1 MNTIPTKH
9 SRKLL
14 KMPSSLLAINKVTRK
29 RSRKRLISNDL
40 IDTFHERYIFTSLA
54 DLNKTTAPDS
64 FQSKKSNDQALFY
77 NLVFGEGTKFPKI
90 VESLKVDLNFHFQ
103 QQFNS
108 IIVHL
113 PQWFVQ
119 GHNARLKNASMLE
132 NVPAH
137 IRNVVFDKCNELLGV
152 LYKRQ
157 FSKRKERPLY
167 SVEIIG
173 YGLLHLRHTSF
184 QA

>member
-1 MNTIPTKH
+1 
-9 SRKLL
+9 
-14 KMPSSLLAINKVTRK
+14 MPSSLLAINKVTRK

-103 QQFNS
+103 
-108 IIVHL
+108 
-113 PQWFVQ
+113 
-119 GHNARLKNASMLE
+119 
-132 NVPAH
+132 
-137 IRNVVFDKCNELLGV
+137 
-152 LYKRQ
+152 
-157 FSKRKERPLY
+157 
-167 SVEIIG
+167 
-173 YGLLHLRHTSF
+173 
-184 QA
+184 